1 MAIKY
6 FIFGLIPLLAAL
18 FVSSCAP
25 AGKTWEGSYKGDV
38 KGESLTLMIEKE
50 NEASLSGTLNDG
62 YQIFLFK
69 AEAQGTAFTG
79 TLSNAEQSIV
89 LPVKGSLKGTA
100 LDLEMEIQ
108 GEKISAVL
116 EKNMGDVAQKNEATS
131 EDTDKEASGKEERE
145 TRSSGKERDPRLVG
159 TWEYQENRSDPF
171 GGSTFNQRMVFFADG
186 GFGDGGSDAS
196 VSGGGGSGLSTDN
209 TVTRI
214 PNVSWHSEG
223 KNIYFTGTDENGRT
237 QTEKLG
243 RYHIENGAMLITSD
257 NGKKVLFYKK

>member
-6 FIFGLIPLLAAL
+6 FLFGLLPLLSIL
-18 FVSSCAP
+18 SVSSCTP
-25 AGKTWEGSYKGDV
+25 AGKTWEGSYKGSV
-38 KGESLTLMIEKE
+38 KGESLTLLIEKE

-69 AEAQGTAFTG
+69 AEARETSFEGTV
-79 TLSNAEQSIV
+79 SNADQSIL
-89 LPVKGSLKGTA
+89 LPVKGTLNGTTI
-100 LDLEMEIQ
+100 DWEMDVQ
-108 GEKISAVL
+108 GEKISVML
-116 EKNMGDVAQKNEATS
+116 EKNTGDVAGESKTES
-131 EDTDKEASGKEERE
+131 ETEEKSETQERE
-145 TRSSGKERDPRLVG
+145 PASSGKERDPRLVG

-214 PNVSWHSEG
+214 PNVSWYSEG